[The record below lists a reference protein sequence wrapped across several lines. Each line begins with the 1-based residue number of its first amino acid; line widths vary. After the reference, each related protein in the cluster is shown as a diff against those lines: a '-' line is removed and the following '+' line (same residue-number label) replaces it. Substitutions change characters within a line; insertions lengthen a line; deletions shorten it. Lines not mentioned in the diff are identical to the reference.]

1 MKNFI
6 LTLIC
11 LIAAVALKAQSS
23 HEFKCATTENLQKQK
38 DADPGLESRML
49 LYEEQIRSEINATIN
64 ESPELCED
72 FSSVEECIDFW
83 NKLAL
88 GP

>member
-1 MKNFI
+1 MNFQKFNAKRMVTMFGAFVAVVI
-6 LTLIC
+6 ITYVVVTLSID
-11 LIAAVALKAQSS
+11 
-23 HEFKCATTENLQKQK
+23 F
-38 DADPGLESRML
+38 
-49 LYEEQIRSEINATIN
+49 LYEEQIRSEIIAKIN

-83 NKLAL
+83 NKLAF